1 MLRAIACSG
10 RIDVHRYAK
19 VKTKIG
25 QFWVG
30 CSPAG
35 PALISAA
42 QNPNAA
48 FEAAYQKLLGVK
60 PRQGSIPKSAVR
72 AIQDA
77 VAGRP
82 FNPVSIDL
90 SSLSGFQSEVLKKLA
105 KIPRG
110 EVRPYSWLAREAGR
124 PKAARAVGNIM
135 ARNPIPFLI
144 PCHRVVPASGGIG
157 NYGLGSALKRELLLR
172 EGVPV
177 DEIESLQRKGVRYI
191 GNRTTKIFCFPACPK
206 MRSLKPTSR
215 VYFANTSEA
224 YQAGFRSCRR
234 CRPA

>member
-10 RIDVHRYAK
+10 RIDVHSYAK

-35 PALISAA
+35 LAMISAA

-48 FEAAYQKLLGVK
+48 FESAYQKLLRVK
-60 PRQGSIPKSAVR
+60 PRQGSIPKSTIR

-110 EVRPYSWLAREAGR
+110 EVRPYSWLAREVR
-124 PKAARAVGNIM
+124 RLHEPWEISWRA
-135 ARNPIPFLI
+135 IPFPSSSLAI
-144 PCHRVVPASGGIG
+144 VWCRHPEASVIT
-157 NYGLGSALKRELLLR
+157 ALAA
-172 EGVPV
+172 P
-177 DEIESLQRKGVRYI
+177 
-191 GNRTTKIFCFPACPK
+191 
-206 MRSLKPTSR
+206 
-215 VYFANTSEA
+215 
-224 YQAGFRSCRR
+224 
-234 CRPA
+234 